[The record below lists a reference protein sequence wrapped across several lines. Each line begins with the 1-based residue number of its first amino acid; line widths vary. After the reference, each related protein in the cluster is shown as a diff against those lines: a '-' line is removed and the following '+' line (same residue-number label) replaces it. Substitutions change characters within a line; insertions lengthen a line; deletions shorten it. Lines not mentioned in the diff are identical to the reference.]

1 MKAIYKIVLIVL
13 LSLSSTDMQ
22 ATCNWKAR
30 IQQFT
35 VTQNC
40 SGTFKT
46 INGSV
51 FLSNTSGIQYYWS
64 VQGALINWVP
74 YLSTYQFYPAS
85 NGTYVVLLKLTDNIN
100 NCDTTISKSI
110 NFTCLQACDW
120 DGINTVSTFV
130 DSCKS
135 DGSFVYNNSING
147 YLRTNASDF
156 GKFQTQWY
164 VNNTLK
170 QTGGY
175 YFQNLVM
182 SNGAYTMCVN
192 LSDTTNNC
200 DTTICH
206 TFNVTC
212 VNNCNW
218 KSKNIY
224 LYATDSCNT
233 AEKKFYVK
241 GAVLMNGTPDLS
253 YRYQYYINN
262 VSVGNNYY
270 SHAARV
276 YNKGNYQICVKIT
289 DTIKQCDTTICKTVL
304 ADCMNCSSFM
314 PQIDAIVMT
323 DSCGTPGSNQF
334 VGVVGK
340 LKFRNPAAYGFYQ
353 IKWWVDTT
361 SSSVSSNPYMRH
373 ATSNGFKRVCVQ
385 ILDTLNGCDTSIC
398 RNVYVDCNSNSIQ
411 TNSIQTL
418 AFYPNPASQTIS
430 FPELQSPY
438 HYACYD
444 AAGRLLFEGH
454 SEPGLPISVAHLN
467 NGVYALKVW
476 SDNLYYTARFV
487 KQDN

>member
-1 MKAIYKIVLIVL
+1 MKTFNKFVLTIVLIF
-13 LSLSSTDMQ
+13 S
-22 ATCNWKAR
+22 ATATHAACNWKAR

-51 FLSNTSGIQYYWS
+51 FLSNTSGIQYNWS

-85 NGTYVVLLKLTDNIN
+85 NGTYIVQLKLTDNIN
-100 NCDTTISKSI
+100 QCDTTISKSI

-120 DGINTVSTFV
+120 DGINTFAGFV
-130 DSCKS
+130 DSCKT

-175 YFQNLVM
+175 YFQNIIS
-182 SNGAYTMCVN
+182 SNGNYNMCVTVT
-192 LSDTTNNC
+192 DTINNC
-200 DTTICH
+200 DTTICNM
-206 TFNVTC
+206 FNVTC
-212 VNNCNW
+212 VSNCNW

-224 LYATDSCNT
+224 LYANDSCIN

-241 GAVLMNGTPDLS
+241 GAVLMNGTPDFS

-262 VSVGNNYY
+262 VPVGNNYY

-276 YNKGNYQICVKIT
+276 YNKANYQICVKIT

-304 ADCMNCSSFM
+304 ADCMLCGSFL
-314 PQIDAIVMT
+314 PQIDAITIT
-323 DSCGTPGSNQF
+323 DSCGTPGANQF

-340 LKFRNPAAYGFYQ
+340 LKFKNPAAYNFY
-353 IKWWVDTT
+353 KLNWVVDTFA
-361 SSSVSSNPYMRH
+361 SNVSDAPFMRFR
-373 ATSNGFKRVCVQ
+373 TTQGFKKVCVQ
-385 ILDTLNGCDTSIC
+385 ISDTLNGCDTSIC
-398 RNVYVDCNSNSIQ
+398 RNVYVDCNSNSI
-411 TNSIQTL
+411 NSYTIQRL
-418 AFYPNPASQTIS
+418 SLYPNPATHTITLS
-430 FPELQSPY
+430 DIESEFRYE
-438 HYACYD
+438 CYD
-444 AAGRLLFEGH
+444 VSGRLVLKGY
-454 SEPGLPISVAHLN
+454 SDIGMPISVADLN
-467 NGVYALKVW
+467 NGLYALKVW
-476 SDNLYYTARFV
+476 TENQYYTAQFV
-487 KQDN
+487 KQDD